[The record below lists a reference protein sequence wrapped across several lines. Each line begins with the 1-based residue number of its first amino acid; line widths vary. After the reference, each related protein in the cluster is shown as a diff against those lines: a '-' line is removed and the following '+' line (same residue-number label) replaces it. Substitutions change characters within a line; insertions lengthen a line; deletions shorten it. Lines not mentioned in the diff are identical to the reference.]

1 MTPERPS
8 AICATYTQT
17 LLKEWLMPDES
28 ARDLFEN
35 HMPKRLAAKPA
46 LVEKVN
52 ASYKFVVTGDN
63 GGTWVVDLTSAEGGG
78 REEDSDANCTITV
91 DSGDLVDIVTGK
103 LNGQMA
109 FMTGKIKVAGDMALA
124 MKLGSVL
131 G

>member
-1 MTPERPS
+1 
-8 AICATYTQT
+8 
-17 LLKEWLMPDES
+17 MPVES

-35 HMPKRLAAKPA
+35 HMPKRLEAKPE

-63 GGTWVVDLTSAEGGG
+63 GGTWVVDLTSAEGGV